1 MGRIFVFASLWIA
14 LVVMPIGK
22 CVTERSHSEG
32 LSYDQAKQDTEKHAS
47 DYQVKPAKEEH
58 VEVVPTAAIDD
69 KILRTLEP
77 ATYGFWEDFFQ
88 QAMHALKKWTIPALI
103 AVLTE
108 IGRRL
113 VRAFWKR
120 DTPQQHRE

>member
-1 MGRIFVFASLWIA
+1 MGRILLFAGLCTA
-14 LVVMPIGK
+14 LVVMPVGK

-32 LSYDQAKQDTEKHAS
+32 LSHDQAKQDTEKHAS
-47 DYQVKPAKEEH
+47 DYQVKPTKEEH

-69 KILRTLEP
+69 KILRTIEP

-88 QAMHALKKWTIPALI
+88 QARHALQKWTVLIII

-120 DTPQQHRE
+120 DAPHQHRE